1 MFKLW
6 ALCVEKCHQQD
17 SELELAYLWYVLL
30 EVAHLKGNVKLAS
43 VAISFFQRFTS
54 VSQVFCTCFFLIAT
68 ATYTNSGLCVVT
80 CALHISSYLH
90 QVHLCFLWEFMRA

>member
-30 EVAHLKGNVKLAS
+30 EVAHIKGNVKLAS
-43 VAISFFQRFTS
+43 VAVSFFRGLLQFLKCFAH
-54 VSQVFCTCFFLIAT
+54 VF
-68 ATYTNSGLCVVT
+68 S
-80 CALHISSYLH
+80 
-90 QVHLCFLWEFMRA
+90 